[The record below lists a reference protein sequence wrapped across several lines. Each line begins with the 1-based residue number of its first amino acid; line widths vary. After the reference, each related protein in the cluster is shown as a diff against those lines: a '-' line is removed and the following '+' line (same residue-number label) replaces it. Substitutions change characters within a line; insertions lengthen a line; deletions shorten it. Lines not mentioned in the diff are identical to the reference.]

1 MELSQFAIAAF
12 VSEYFLGFYGSQV
25 LVLTIL
31 HSLRVALVDL
41 IDNARIAR
49 LLFFP
54 VYISAV
60 PLLFLLCMVY
70 FFI

>member
-41 IDNARIAR
+41 IDNTRIAR